1 MLVIKSIKF
10 NSTKFCFSI
19 MKKNLII
26 IMIDGGRLD
35 RALKSS
41 LFEKLKSKSCFL
53 SQSIT
58 YAPHTIAA
66 MHAVFSGSYGSRNGT
81 NSYWSTYQFKKNKFK
96 TLTEYL
102 HDAGYYTQADL
113 LNKLIVPKQGFDK
126 FEIHDEQRDNLT
138 SRHKKIL
145 QDIKQN
151 FSEGNF
157 FVYLHYSNIHTGI
170 KNEVLNNYDNY
181 SKEYFESRKI
191 NEERYDKLFRNAENY
206 LESILNEIENL
217 GMNDDSLVLVMSD
230 HGISV
235 GEKFG
240 ERAYGAFCYDYT
252 IKTFAYYF
260 NSYKESKLVKQQIRH
275 VDFMPTILDD
285 LGIPLDHNFASLDG
299 ISLTPLINGEEMDEQ
314 IAYTETG
321 NPLGS
326 NAPPKEPNT
335 KSVRTSKWKLIY
347 NEHNDTKE
355 LYNLEQD
362 PNENENLVGNGL
374 EIENILWEKLLKI
387 QKIS

>member
-1 MLVIKSIKF
+1 
-10 NSTKFCFSI
+10 

-138 SRHKKIL
+138 SRHKNIL
-145 QDIKQN
+145 QYIKQN

-170 KNEVLNNYDNY
+170 KNEVLKAYDNY
-181 SKEYFESRKI
+181 SKEYFENRKI

-230 HGISV
+230 HGIGV

-252 IKTFAYYF
+252 IKTFAYF
-260 NSYKESKLVKQQIRH
+260 LTNNLPTLEIKQQTRTI
-275 VDFMPTILDD
+275 DFMPTVLDF
-285 LGIPLDHNFASLDG
+285 LEIPLDHNFASLDG
-299 ISLTPLINGEEMDEQ
+299 ISLIPLINGEPFDEN
-314 IAYTETG
+314 IAFTETA
-321 NPLGS
+321 NPLES
-326 NAPPKEPNT
+326 KKPPKEPNT

-347 NEHNDTKE
+347 NEHNNTKE

-362 PNENENLVGNGL
+362 PNENENLIGNGL
-374 EIENILWEKLLKI
+374 EIENILWEKLTQLI
-387 QKIS
+387 TTRD